1 MRYFIQSVL
10 GVVRKEFIQ
19 IRRDPMTLRMIF
31 IVPLMQLLILGNVV
45 NTDVK
50 NISLDIYD
58 YDQSSESR
66 RYADAFRPGGY
77 FETTVV
83 VGSAVD
89 TRATKNGAWPL
100 WESENR
106 FRRGEADMAI
116 IIPPGFS
123 EKLSR
128 RESVDVGLVVDGAD
142 ANRARAGFGYASAI
156 TREVNQELIQ
166 FRPPITLAVQNKF
179 NPEGKSVY
187 FMVPG
192 ILATL
197 LTTITVMLTAMGIV
211 REREMGTLEQVMVTP
226 ISSSAL
232 LLGKVIAFATLGMIE
247 MGVGLA
253 FGMLVFQVPF
263 VGSPLLLFGLSLLY
277 LLTTLGIGIFFSTIT
292 STQQQAMFVGWFFS
306 IFVILTS
313 GFFTPI
319 ANMPEW
325 LQEVTRLNPMRYF
338 MSIVRAIMMRGAG
351 FQELVHEISTL
362 TIYGAVIFGIAAM
375 RFHKRVS

>member
-1 MRYFIQSVL
+1 MRYFIQSIL

-31 IVPLMQLLILGNVV
+31 VLPLIQLLILGNVV

-50 NISLDIYD
+50 NIALDIYD
-58 YDQSSESR
+58 YDQSGESR
-66 RYADAFRPGGY
+66 RYVDAFRPGGY
-77 FETTVV
+77 FTPTTI
-83 VGSAVD
+83 VGSVID
-89 TRATKNGAWPL
+89 LRATEKGAWPL
-100 WESENR
+100 WECENR

-116 IIPPGFS
+116 VIPPGFS

-142 ANRARAGFGYASAI
+142 ANRARAGFGYAAAI
-156 TREVNQELIQ
+156 TREVNQEFINFQ
-166 FRPPITLAVQNKF
+166 PPITISVQNKF

-232 LLGKVIAFATLGMIE
+232 LMGKVIAFATLGLIE

-253 FGMLVFQVPF
+253 FGILVFGVPF
-263 VGSPLLLFGLSLLY
+263 VGSPFLLLGLSLLY

-319 ANMPEW
+319 ANMPDW

-351 FQELVHEISTL
+351 FQELISEITTL
-362 TIYGAVIFGIAAM
+362 AAYGVVIFGIAAM
-375 RFHKRVS
+375 RFHKRVN